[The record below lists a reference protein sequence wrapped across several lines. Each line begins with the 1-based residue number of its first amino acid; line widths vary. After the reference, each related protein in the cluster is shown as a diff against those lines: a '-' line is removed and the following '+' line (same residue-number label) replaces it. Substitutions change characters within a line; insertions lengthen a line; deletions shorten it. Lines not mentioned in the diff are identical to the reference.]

1 MLAVFLLNQTKKNIL
16 GGYAMSDV
24 AEKKALKRIEA
35 LLDDNSFVQIGGL
48 VNARNTDFNLNTKD
62 TPGDG
67 VITGYGVIDGKLVY
81 VYSQDATVLGG
92 AIGEMHAGKIVRLYE
107 MAMKMG
113 APVIGLIDSAGVR
126 LQEAMDAMNAFGEIY
141 NIMANASG
149 VIPQLVGVFGNCGG
163 GLGILSEMADFTVM
177 SKEGKLF
184 VNSSN
189 ALDGN
194 YSEKLDTTT
203 WTYHSEV
210 TGLADMVGNEDES
223 IEMLRTFV
231 SILPSNNE
239 EDGVYDD
246 CVDDLNRVCEGI
258 EGCFEDTLKALQ
270 LVSDNNFVL
279 EIKNGFALDMVTA
292 FIKLNG
298 MTVGAVANRVKS
310 YNDAGECEELKGD
323 KLTTDGCYKAASFVN
338 FCNAFN
344 IPIITFTNVSG
355 YKATLDEE
363 KTIARAVAKLSY
375 AFANSTVPKVNVI
388 VGSSYGNAF
397 TTMNSKALGCDMVF
411 AWTNANVGTMPAKD
425 AVRIIYDE
433 EIKNAEDKNSYID
446 EKASEYDLL
455 QNSILSA
462 AKRGYI
468 DTIIEPCD
476 TRKYV
481 IGALEMLY
489 TKREERPVKKHG
501 TI

>member
-1 MLAVFLLNQTKKNIL
+1 
-16 GGYAMSDV
+16 MSDV

-48 VNARNTDFNLNTKD
+48 VNARNTDFNLSAMD
-62 TPGDG
+62 TPADG
-67 VITGYGVIDGKLVY
+67 VLTGYGVIDGKLVY

-92 AIGEMHAGKIVRLYE
+92 AVGEMHATKIVRLYE

-141 NIMANASG
+141 NLMAKASG
-149 VIPQLVGVFGNCGG
+149 VIPQYVGVFGNCGG

-184 VNSSN
+184 VNSPN

-194 YSEKLDTTT
+194 YVDKLDTSSC
-203 WTYHSEV
+203 TYHSEV
-210 TGLADMVGNEDES
+210 TGLADMAGSEDEA
-223 IEMLRTFV
+223 IGMLRTLV
-231 SILPSNNE
+231 SLLPSNNE
-239 EDGVYDD
+239 EDGVYDT
-246 CVDDLNRVCEGI
+246 CNDDLNRICTGM

-270 LVSDNNFVL
+270 LMSDNNFVL
-279 EIKNGFALDMVTA
+279 EVKKDFAKDMVTA

-298 MTVGAVANRVKS
+298 MTVGAVANRVKA
-310 YNDAGECEELKGD
+310 YDEAGECEDLKGD
-323 KLTTDGCYKAASFVN
+323 KLTTDGCYKATSFVN

-344 IPIITFTNVSG
+344 IPVITLTNVSG
-355 YKATLDEE
+355 YKATVDEE
-363 KTIARAVAKLSY
+363 KTIARAVAKLTY

-388 VGSSYGNAF
+388 VGSSYGNALMV
-397 TTMNSKALGCDMVF
+397 MNSKALGCDMVF
-411 AWTNANVGTMPAKD
+411 AWKNANIGTMPAKD

-433 EIKNAEDKNSYID
+433 EMKNVEDKKGFID
-446 EKASEYDLL
+446 DKASEYDSL
-455 QNSILSA
+455 QNSVLSA
-462 AKRGYI
+462 AKRGYV
-468 DTIIEPCD
+468 DTIIEPLD